1 MPTTNVPAE
10 LLYRTS
16 TLIEAFAQIPPAP
29 SFLKDNLFPRVVTSS
44 SDLVSV
50 EFYKG
55 NQRLAPYCSRYS
67 KGTAVP
73 REKEQLQFFSPPFV
87 KPVRDLTADDLF
99 YKSAPTPAA
108 GGPENREAELLA
120 RDFTELDSL
129 ISRREEWMSSE
140 CLFQGKV
147 KCVDGDSGEL
157 VAELTYGT
165 PSKTVPAKLW
175 SDPTSDPLADLRGA
189 MRLVSSQ
196 CGSSAD
202 LVIMGKNAADSFDAN
217 QNVLAAYDKMRIA
230 PGVLTAKNLSWG
242 VQSLGTYRG
251 VPLYV
256 NESEYQDSDNSMKPF
271 VPVDNV
277 LVASSAAAGSFAY
290 AGVPQVDQ
298 DERTIRVYEGARI
311 PIVSYE
317 NFEDIRKFRLSSRPV
332 PVPQNLSAWTI
343 LDVL

>member
-1 MPTTNVPAE
+1 MPTTGVPSE

-16 TLIEAFAQIPPAP
+16 TLIEAFAQIPSAP
-29 SFLKDNLFPRVVTSS
+29 RFLKDNLFPRVVTSS

-140 CLFQGKV
+140 C
-147 KCVDGDSGEL
+147 CSR
-157 VAELTYGT
+157 
-165 PSKTVPAKLW
+165 AK
-175 SDPTSDPLADLRGA
+175 
-189 MRLVSSQ
+189 
-196 CGSSAD
+196 
-202 LVIMGKNAADSFDAN
+202 
-217 QNVLAAYDKMRIA
+217 
-230 PGVLTAKNLSWG
+230 
-242 VQSLGTYRG
+242 
-251 VPLYV
+251 
-256 NESEYQDSDNSMKPF
+256 
-271 VPVDNV
+271 
-277 LVASSAAAGSFAY
+277 
-290 AGVPQVDQ
+290 
-298 DERTIRVYEGARI
+298 
-311 PIVSYE
+311 
-317 NFEDIRKFRLSSRPV
+317 
-332 PVPQNLSAWTI
+332 
-343 LDVL
+343 

>member
-1 MPTTNVPAE
+1 
-10 LLYRTS
+10 L
-16 TLIEAFAQIPPAP
+16 
-29 SFLKDNLFPRVVTSS
+29 
-44 SDLVSV
+44 
-50 EFYKG
+50 
-55 NQRLAPYCSRYS
+55 
-67 KGTAVP
+67 
-73 REKEQLQFFSPPFV
+73 
-87 KPVRDLTADDLF
+87 
-99 YKSAPTPAA
+99 
-108 GGPENREAELLA
+108 
-120 RDFTELDSL
+120 
-129 ISRREEWMSSE
+129 
-140 CLFQGKV
+140 
-147 KCVDGDSGEL
+147 DGDTSEI
-157 VAELTYGT
+157 VAELIYGT

-202 LVIMGKNAADSFDAN
+202 LVIMGKNAADAFESNA
-217 QNVLAAYDKMRIA
+217 NVLAAYDKMRIA

-277 LVASSAAAGSFAY
+277 LIASSAAAGSFAY

-311 PIVSYE
+311 PMISYE